1 MTDLPQISVT
11 DLHELLQSQPDVQ
24 LIDVREPEELA
35 IAHLMPLGFQN
46 YPLSAYETWSASIL
60 RDLDP
65 QRATYVLCH
74 HGLRSA
80 QMTQWLMQKGF
91 TQVTN
96 IEGGIAAW
104 SQVVDNTVPQY

>member
-1 MTDLPQISVT
+1 MNDLPQISVK
-11 DLHELLQSQPDVQ
+11 DLHERLSSNPNVQ

-35 IAHLMPLGFQN
+35 IAHLNPWGFQN
-46 YPLSAYETWSASIL
+46 YPLSAYETWSVSIL

-65 QRATYVLCH
+65 HQPTYVLCH

-80 QMTQWLMQKGF
+80 QMTQWLQQKGF
-91 TQVTN
+91 TQVSN

-104 SQVVDNTVPQY
+104 SQVVDATVPQY